1 MTPSNNVGVNKYF
14 NQALEQIS
22 RLKCDIAL
30 KRDII
35 AAIIVKS
42 NAIRIQKTIRKMQ
55 NTPTFY
61 SAALDTTAEDNNT
74 MAAERTLRKLLS
86 EPVTLAAAAYR
97 DLEHIF
103 NQVDALEAALRS
115 NSNSTNIIAIKNAC
129 AKYQLG
135 VKTEGKDLATQYLT

>member
-1 MTPSNNVGVNKYF
+1 
-14 NQALEQIS
+14 
-22 RLKCDIAL
+22 
-30 KRDII
+30 
-35 AAIIVKS
+35 
-42 NAIRIQKTIRKMQ
+42 MQ

-86 EPVTLAAAAYR
+86 EPVTLAAAAYHNLR
-97 DLEHIF
+97 DLEHFF